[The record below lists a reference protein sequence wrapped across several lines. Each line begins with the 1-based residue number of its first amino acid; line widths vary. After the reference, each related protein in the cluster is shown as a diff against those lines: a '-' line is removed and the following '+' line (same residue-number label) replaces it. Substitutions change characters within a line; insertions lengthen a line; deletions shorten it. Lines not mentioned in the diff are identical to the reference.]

1 MVRVI
6 WLILQDKN
14 IFKMLS
20 SLFPPSF
27 SLLYQLSPSIFRGEK
42 WERPEPNRVIKCPY
56 QACDLLGEKNEGRRN
71 VF

>member
-1 MVRVI
+1 
-6 WLILQDKN
+6 
-14 IFKMLS
+14 MLS
-20 SLFPPSF
+20 SLFPPSL